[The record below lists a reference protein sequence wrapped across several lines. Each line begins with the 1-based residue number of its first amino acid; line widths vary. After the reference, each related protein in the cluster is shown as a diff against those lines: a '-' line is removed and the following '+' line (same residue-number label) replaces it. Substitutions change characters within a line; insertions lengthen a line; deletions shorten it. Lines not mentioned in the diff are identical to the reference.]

1 MSSISINYLVLSDIE
16 EENIKNI
23 IDSCDFDNHSIS
35 LVFNDFSLNKKTK
48 AIVEKLN
55 IGADI
60 RVNDYDY
67 EDSKNSM
74 NIVVKNFASYAAS
87 DFVTIVHQ
95 DLLFNKISVSK
106 IDFDIL
112 NEENIGFIYGDYSIN
127 NVRCYLRSHAAH
139 VKLSIPFVFWS
150 TKKIVQHVSQENLLD
165 YLFSKYTG
173 IHIPHD
179 LCTVSPDDK
188 Q

>member
-1 MSSISINYLVLSDIE
+1 MSNISINYLILSDLA

-23 IDSCDFDNHSIS
+23 IDSCSFDNHSTS

-48 AIVEKLN
+48 EIVDNLN
-55 IGADI
+55 IDSNI
-60 RVNDYDY
+60 VVNNYDY
-67 EDSKNSM
+67 EDSENSM
-74 NIVVKNFASYAAS
+74 IIVVKNFASYAAS
-87 DFVTIVHQ
+87 DAVTIVHE
-95 DLLFNKISVSK
+95 DLIFNKMSVSK

-150 TKKIVQHVSQENLLD
+150 TKKIVQHVSQESLLD
-165 YLFSKYTG
+165 YLFSKYMG